1 MFLNYH
7 NRKKK
12 YKNYNW
18 RKVWCQFKNYFVIS
32 LQVAV
37 YKLEKKKI
45 GLMNVTLFHTHLL
58 IVFDIFAYLVRYI
71 PR

>member
-1 MFLNYH
+1 MVSIQKLF
-7 NRKKK
+7 RD
-12 YKNYNW
+12 
-18 RKVWCQFKNYFVIS
+18 FVASCGI
-32 LQVAV
+32 QVG
-37 YKLEKKKI
+37 KKKI